1 MLKILRS
8 SPQYTCGCKFKRI
21 GLVCRYSSGINY
33 LHTMMKK
40 DAMKVEEKKGEIPKE
55 APKRRW
61 SKIRGENGGGD
72 RRSSSG
78 QRNKKIKKA
87 AMKKLDGGVEDIL
100 LHDVIALLKKLKTE
114 NKHEN
119 ENSSLYDNK
128 IDKETDYSLPKPFTE
143 IQLEVQEISSTG
155 DGLAIDVKHYRQE
168 QRIYVVPFSTPG
180 DIIKVKV
187 IKHHDNHTNNSNDN
201 QSYNYT
207 QADFISVIK
216 AGPLRDDSRI
226 NCKYFATCSGCQFQ
240 MMDYQTQ
247 LQHKKKVIERAYR
260 NFSRLPQQMLPVIGD
275 TIGSPL
281 QYGYRT
287 KLTPH
292 FDAPKGYIS
301 KADKMRGVKNHFKE
315 TPKIGFNAK
324 GANYTLD
331 IEDCPIGTDA
341 VRMGM
346 KRERQNVAENIEKY
360 TKGATI
366 LLRESTLRLPNN
378 EVNLTTTAIPNTI
391 KTVISPDHIDFK
403 SYVTDNRA
411 KTTEYVDQFI
421 FTNIANEFFQN
432 NNSILPR
439 FTQYIRENILP
450 PQPSVSSLMSSHPTR
465 IRHLV
470 DAYSGSGLFTI
481 TLSSLFESSLGIDIS
496 AASIKSA
503 QENAR
508 LNDLSPTQARFMAAD
523 ASQLFKEI
531 NFNPE
536 ETVVLIDP
544 SRKGCD
550 DAFIRQLLSFAPQRI
565 VYVSCNVHTQARDVG
580 KIINGLP
587 SSINYND
594 TDDDENNKLK
604 EEKITN
610 PSYHLESLVGFDF
623 FPQTSHVESVAIL
636 NNVK

>member
-1 MLKILRS
+1 MTKDVMKVNEKKEGIQKEATKRQWNKMGGENVGGGRS
-8 SPQYTCGCKFKRI
+8 S
-21 GLVCRYSSGINY
+21 
-33 LHTMMKK
+33 
-40 DAMKVEEKKGEIPKE
+40 
-55 APKRRW
+55 
-61 SKIRGENGGGD
+61 
-72 RRSSSG
+72 SSSG
-78 QRNKKIKKA
+78 QRYKKIKKA
-87 AMKKLDGGVEDIL
+87 AMKKTDGGVEDIL
-100 LHDVIALLKKLKTE
+100 LHDVIALMKKLETE
-114 NKHEN
+114 NKDGDH
-119 ENSSLYDNK
+119 NSSSQEVK
-128 IDKETDYSLPKPFTE
+128 IAKETDYSLPKPFTE
-143 IQLEVQEISSTG
+143 IQLEVKEISSTG
-155 DGLAIDVKHYRQE
+155 DGLAINVEHNRQQQQ

-180 DIIKVKV
+180 DIIKAKV
-187 IKHHDNHTNNSNDN
+187 IKHHDNCTNNSDGIQN
-201 QSYNYT
+201 YNYT

-216 AGPLRDDSRI
+216 AGQLRDDSRI
-226 NCKYFATCSGCQFQ
+226 KCKYFATCSGCQFQ

-247 LQHKKKVIERAYR
+247 LKHKKKVIERAYR

-301 KADKMRGVKNHFKE
+301 KVDKMRGVKNHFKE

-346 KRERQNVAENIEKY
+346 KRERQNVAENLEKY

-366 LLRESTLRLPNN
+366 LLRESTLRLQNN
-378 EVNLTTTAIPNTI
+378 EINLTTTTIPNAI
-391 KTVISPDHIDFK
+391 KTIISPDHIDFK
-403 SYVTDNRA
+403 SCVTDNRA
-411 KTTEYVDQFI
+411 KTTEYVDQYI

-439 FTQYIRENILP
+439 FTQYIRDNILLAP
-450 PQPSVSSLMSSHPTR
+450 SSVSSLTSSTSTR

-496 AASIKSA
+496 AASINSA

-508 LNDLSPTQARFMAAD
+508 LNHLPPTQARFMAAD
-523 ASQLFKEI
+523 ASELFKEI
-531 NFNPE
+531 TFHPD

-580 KIINGLP
+580 KIINGLS
-587 SSINYND
+587 SSINCENV
-594 TDDDENNKLK
+594 DDDINNELNREIKK
-604 EEKITN
+604 N
-610 PSYHLESLVGFDF
+610 PSYLLESLVGFDF

-636 NNVK
+636 NRVSNKS

>member
-1 MLKILRS
+1 MPTKLRCAS
-8 SPQYTCGCKFKRI
+8 Q
-21 GLVCRYSSGINY
+21 YSSGCRFLRTGLVRSNRSGNNY
-33 LHTMMKK
+33 LHSMMEKNV
-40 DAMKVEEKKGEIPKE
+40 MKVDEKKEEIQKE
-55 APKRRW
+55 ATKRRW
-61 SKIRGENGGGD
+61 KKTGGEIVGGGL
-72 RRSSSG
+72 RSSSSG
-78 QRNKKIKKA
+78 QRYKKIKKA
-87 AMKKLDGGVEDIL
+87 AMKKADGGVEDIL
-100 LHDVIALLKKLKTE
+100 LYDVISLLKKLETE
-114 NKHEN
+114 NKDN
-119 ENSSLYDNK
+119 NQNSSSQEGK
-128 IDKETDYSLPKPFTE
+128 IANETDYSLPKPFTE
-143 IQLEVQEISSTG
+143 IQLEVKEISSTG
-155 DGLAIDVKHYRQE
+155 DGLAIDVENNRQQQQ

-180 DIIKVKV
+180 DIIKAKV
-187 IKHHDNHTNNSNDN
+187 IKHHDIQNH
-201 QSYNYT
+201 NYT

-216 AGPLRDDSRI
+216 AGHLRDDSRI
-226 NCKYFATCSGCQFQ
+226 KCKYFATCSGCQFQ

-346 KRERQNVAENIEKY
+346 KRERQNVAENKEKF

-378 EVNLTTTAIPNTI
+378 EINLTTTIPNAI
-391 KTVISPDHIDFK
+391 KTIISPHHIDFK
-403 SYVTDNRA
+403 SCVTDNRA

-439 FTQYIRENILP
+439 FTQYIRDNVLLAP
-450 PQPSVSSLMSSHPTR
+450 PSVSSSYPTR

-496 AASIKSA
+496 AASINSA

-508 LNDLSPTQARFMAAD
+508 LNSLPPTQAKFMAAD
-523 ASQLFKEI
+523 ASELFKKI
-531 NFNPE
+531 TFHPD

-550 DAFIRQLLSFAPQRI
+550 DDFIRQLLSFAPQRI

-580 KIINGLP
+580 KIINGLS
-587 SSINYND
+587 SSINCENK
-594 TDDDENNKLK
+594 DDDKEDYKDNELK
-604 EEKITN
+604 KEMTKN
-610 PSYHLESLVGFDF
+610 PSYILESLVGFDF

-636 NNVK
+636 NRVLYKS

>member
-1 MLKILRS
+1 MI
-8 SPQYTCGCKFKRI
+8 T
-21 GLVCRYSSGINY
+21 
-33 LHTMMKK
+33 K
-40 DAMKVEEKKGEIPKE
+40 DVMKVEENKGEILKE
-55 APKRRW
+55 GSKRSW
-61 SKIRGENGGGD
+61 NKMGGENGVGNR
-72 RRSSSG
+72 RRSCG

-87 AMKKLDGGVEDIL
+87 AMKKVDGGVEDIL
-100 LHDVIALLKKLKTE
+100 LHDVIALLKKLETE
-114 NKHEN
+114 NKDEN
-119 ENSSLYDNK
+119 ECENSSLQGDK
-128 IDKETDYSLPKPFTE
+128 IAKQTEHSLPKPFRE
-143 IQLEVQEISSTG
+143 IQLEVKEISSTG
-155 DGLAIDVKHYRQE
+155 DGLAIDLENNQQQ

-180 DIIKVKV
+180 DIIKAKV
-187 IKHHDNHTNNSNDN
+187 IKHHDNNTNNSNDN
-201 QSYNYT
+201 HNYSYT
-207 QADFISVIK
+207 HADFISVIK

-226 NCKYFATCSGCQFQ
+226 KCKYFATCSGCQFQ
-240 MMDYQTQ
+240 MMDYETQ
-247 LQHKKKVIERAYR
+247 LQHKKKVIQRAYR
-260 NFSRLPQQMLPVIGD
+260 NFSRLPEQMLPVIGD

-378 EVNLTTTAIPNTI
+378 EINLTTTTIPDAI

-403 SYVTDNRA
+403 SCVTDNRA

-439 FTQYIRENILP
+439 FTQYIRDNILLAP
-450 PQPSVSSLMSSHPTR
+450 PSVSSLSSSSTNR

-508 LNDLSPTQARFMAAD
+508 LNHLSPTQARFMAAD
-523 ASQLFKEI
+523 ASELFKEI
-531 NFNPE
+531 TFHPD

-580 KIINGLP
+580 KIINGLL
-587 SSINYND
+587 STINCEDLDNG
-594 TDDDENNKLK
+594 ENNKLEK
-604 EEKITN
+604 EKIKN

-636 NNVK
+636 NRVSNKS